1 MHSPVVTSL
10 QWAKKAGLLKRRMG
24 SNLKEPSTEL
34 EEDEAIEKVEAEPET
49 GKATSINEDS
59 RILADF
65 YISLHM
71 FIFFCTFVMCK
82 CIFCCM
88 CFFVYILDFLHIELI
103 D

>member
-1 MHSPVVTSL
+1 MHSPVATSL
-10 QWAKKAGLLKRRMG
+10 QRSKKGGRLKRRMG

-65 YISLHM
+65 YISL
-71 FIFFCTFVMCK
+71 
-82 CIFCCM
+82 
-88 CFFVYILDFLHIELI
+88 YIYV
-103 D
+103 